1 MSQYWHSFREPEVA
15 IADDFDLLQ
24 AINSN
29 PHETLYETPS
39 FGEETS
45 FSDAALS
52 NVCSGYDAVEHRGMN
67 DILVHNPQAVQ
78 TRKVKTFH
86 FYLFFCFIVCT
97 CLQVIKIPRTLMF
110 TSLSNC
116 FHPPSDQR
124 LMLHS

>member
-1 MSQYWHSFREPEVA
+1 MSQYWNSFREPEVA

-52 NVCSGYDAVEHRGMN
+52 NVCCGYDAVEHRGMN
-67 DILVHNPQAVQ
+67 DTLAHNLQTVQ
-78 TRKVKTFH
+78 TRKVKKKLF
-86 FYLFFCFIVCT
+86 LFFLLLH
-97 CLQVIKIPRTLMF
+97 CLYL
-110 TSLSNC
+110 LADYY
-116 FHPPSDQR
+116 HPSDINVHLAR
-124 LMLHS
+124 ELFSSTE